1 MFSEYWFISASL
13 YSLCNACGLRYS
25 KFCRGARP
33 FWKLSSIGASPR
45 KKDTKKTPTHDFAS
59 PEKVPPPSSSP
70 SPKATSRRKDTQKA
84 DVSAK
89 NNGLRERKVY
99 IKSGMYSSG
108 AQRCRSRGTTDL
120 SRFSFTLPLHQ
131 GAIILE
137 KEKDFQLP
145 LDLMQD
151 YESGRLFGWTDY
163 ESSKKPPRYI
173 RVLQSKLLEPYP
185 MPRLLILQNNV
196 PSSSGI
202 DSYVERKPRKED
214 DDNAVCKCMPPKEGL
229 GCGDDCLNR
238 MMFFECDPSTCP
250 CGDMCSNQRFKKR
263 QFIKTL
269 NVYLVSHFFLRL
281 LLTDSDP
288 DFL

>member
-1 MFSEYWFISASL
+1 M
-13 YSLCNACGLRYS
+13 
-25 KFCRGARP
+25 
-33 FWKLSSIGASPR
+33 
-45 KKDTKKTPTHDFAS
+45 
-59 PEKVPPPSSSP
+59 
-70 SPKATSRRKDTQKA
+70 
-84 DVSAK
+84 
-89 NNGLRERKVY
+89 
-99 IKSGMYSSG
+99 
-108 AQRCRSRGTTDL
+108 DL

-137 KEKDFQLP
+137 KEKDFRLP

-173 RVLQSKLLEPYP
+173 RVLQSKLLEPFL
-185 MPRLLILQNNV
+185 MPSLLILQDNA
-196 PSSSGI
+196 PSPSII

-263 QFIKTL
+263 QFVKTL
-269 NVYLVSHFFLRL
+269 KVYLVGSFPSPFSL
-281 LLTDSDP
+281 LILILFPVD
-288 DFL
+288 